1 LSGLLALWSIALGIT
16 GAALLIMAGL
26 LVARLLTG
34 WRERERAA
42 ERQRLVPLLLGDS
55 EHDPTPRMWL
65 ADKFIAELMVELI
78 QLVRG
83 SDRERFIA
91 RAERLGVPGRLR
103 HQLGSASAR
112 IRQTAAEALG
122 LFPDGKSVDGLRHA
136 LTDKNP
142 DVRLTAALALAQAG
156 LAPPLRDLVRLLDIG
171 RGEKSLLV
179 NSLFKALG
187 RERKAELEE
196 AVRSPGAPA
205 TARIAA
211 AEALASAGSYD
222 AVPLIAEAVLRA
234 PADSRELPRFLRA
247 LGALGHPAA
256 AEAVGKGL
264 GSDAPAVRAAA
275 AEAAGRIGLAQF
287 SGRLAELLSDP
298 AWRVRFRAGEA
309 LIRLGEE
316 GVARLRRAAA
326 GGTGPAAEA
335 AARTLRE
342 RGLE

>member
-1 LSGLLALWSIALGIT
+1 MSGLFALWLTALGIT

-26 LVARLLTG
+26 LLARLLSG
-34 WRERERAA
+34 WRERERTA

-55 EHDPTPRMWL
+55 AQGLRPRMWL

-83 SDRERFIA
+83 SDREKFVA
-91 RAERLGVPGRLR
+91 RAEELGVPGRLR

-122 LFPDGKSVDGLRHA
+122 LFPDDKSVDALRHA
-136 LTDKNP
+136 LEDRNP

-179 NSLFKALG
+179 NSLFKAFG
-187 RERKAELEE
+187 RHGTAELEE
-196 AVRSPGAPA
+196 AVRSPEAPP

-211 AEALASAGSYD
+211 AEALASAGSYA
-222 AVPLIAEAVLRA
+222 AVPLLAQAALEA
-234 PADSRELPRFLRA
+234 PANSRELPHFLRA
-247 LGALGHPAA
+247 LAGLGHPAA

-264 GSDAPAVRAAA
+264 DGESPGVRAAA
-275 AEAAGRIGLAQF
+275 AEAAGRIGLTQF
-287 SGRLAELLSDP
+287 AERLSELLSDP
-298 AWRVRFRAGEA
+298 AWQVRFRAGEA
-309 LIRLGEE
+309 MSRLGQE
-316 GVARLRRAAA
+316 GVELLRLAAA
-326 GGTGPAAEA
+326 GGGARESEA
-335 AARTLRE
+335 AARTLGE
-342 RGLE
+342 RGLA

>member
-1 LSGLLALWSIALGIT
+1 LSGLFALWLTALGIT
-16 GAALLIMAGL
+16 GAALLIIAGL
-26 LVARLLTG
+26 LVARLLSG

-55 EHDPTPRMWL
+55 EEDLSPRMWL

-83 SDRERFIA
+83 SDRQRFIA
-91 RAERLGVPGRLR
+91 RAERLGVPARLR
-103 HQLGSASAR
+103 HQLGSASGR

-122 LFPDGKSVDGLRHA
+122 LFPDEKSVEALRHA
-136 LTDKNP
+136 LTDHNP

-187 RERKAELEE
+187 DRGTAELEE
-196 AVRSPGAPA
+196 AVRSAGAPT

-211 AEALASAGSYD
+211 AEALAAAGSYA
-222 AVPLIAEAVLRA
+222 AVPLIAEAALRA

-247 LGALGHPAA
+247 LAGLGHPAA

-264 GSDAPAVRAAA
+264 DSEAPAVRAAA

-287 SGRLAELLSDP
+287 AARLTELLSDSS
-298 AWRVRFRAGEA
+298 WQVRFRAGEA
-309 LIRLGEE
+309 MIRLGEE
-316 GVARLRRAAA
+316 GVALLRTVASKSGA
-326 GGTGPAAEA
+326 PAAEA
-335 AARTLRE
+335 AARTLAE
-342 RGLE
+342 RGLA